1 MFLFVFIPPNK
12 GLAHKTLY
20 SGQYTLSTHLIKAN
34 YLLILPTDAI
44 PQILWKLA
52 PFTFILLL
60 LELVVGIEGGKS
72 RLKGHYRGEEI
83 GKMERK
89 LEVFERRNSLKEYK
103 KTLILQSNGI
113 LLRVRYSG
121 LAIKFLFCFSLYSAY
136 GVVPFLKDI
145 LGRML
150 PMMGMAKQDNLK
162 WVIANC
168 KSKS

>member
-12 GLAHKTLY
+12 GLARKTLY
-20 SGQYTLSTHLIKAN
+20 SGQCTLSTHLIKAN

-44 PQILWKLA
+44 PQILWKLT

-60 LELVVGIEGGKS
+60 LELVVGIEGGGES

-83 GKMERK
+83 GKMGRK

-113 LLRVRYSG
+113 L
-121 LAIKFLFCFSLYSAY
+121 
-136 GVVPFLKDI
+136 
-145 LGRML
+145 
-150 PMMGMAKQDNLK
+150 
-162 WVIANC
+162 
-168 KSKS
+168 